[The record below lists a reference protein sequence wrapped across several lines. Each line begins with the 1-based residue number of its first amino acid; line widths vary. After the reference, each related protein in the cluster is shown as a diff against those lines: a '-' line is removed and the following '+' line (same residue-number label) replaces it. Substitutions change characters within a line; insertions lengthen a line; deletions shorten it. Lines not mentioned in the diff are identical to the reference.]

1 MKFLKPD
8 EKTIKRM
15 TVRSISVLID
25 TLKGQRDELVKP
37 YNTQIAFYEDLLE
50 KKRKEEGTAK
60 DA

>member
-1 MKFLKPD
+1 MKFLRPD

-15 TVRSISVLID
+15 TARSISVLID

-37 YNTQIAFYEDLLE
+37 YNTQIAFYEKLLDQ
-50 KKRKEEGTAK
+50 KRKEEESKK

>member
-15 TVRSISVLID
+15 TVRSITVLID

-50 KKRKEEGTAK
+50 KKRKEEGPK